1 MEKHYRKPV
10 LADINTC
17 TGCLA
22 CVDTCAKKALTAHY
36 NDEGHLTY
44 QLDSALCVECGLC
57 EKACPVV
64 SNYAYGVNT
73 LKDSTPYAAW
83 GQDKQLRSKSS
94 SGGVF
99 AQLAQRAI
107 SNGGVVIGASLQNN
121 EVKHIA
127 VDKAEDIYLLQGSKY
142 TQSDTEGIYKVVRK
156 HLQEGRDVLFSGLGC
171 QVAGL
176 LSFLGNTPY
185 KGELYTV
192 DLICGGVPSRFLIDY
207 YLRESSDVVGIVA
220 FRSKQKYEF
229 SVKDKNGQVRV
240 VPLSERP
247 LPLCGFY
254 TELTNRYS
262 CYDCKFNGAHR
273 KSDITIG
280 DYWGDAEYVSEH
292 KEGISVAV
300 AHSEKGRNLLQQADI
315 ELREIG
321 WDNFLMH
328 NPRMI
333 DGYKSTSKSKARKN
347 LAKAFKE
354 YPYEKI
360 LQVYAN
366 KATWHEPVQM
376 FKKICGYLT
385 GRIRGKLYQIKLK
398 KNIQSLHNQ

>member
-1 MEKHYRKPV
+1 M
-10 LADINTC
+10 
-17 TGCLA
+17 
-22 CVDTCAKKALTAHY
+22 
-36 NDEGHLTY
+36 
-44 QLDSALCVECGLC
+44 
-57 EKACPVV
+57 
-64 SNYAYGVNT
+64 
-73 LKDSTPYAAW
+73 
-83 GQDKQLRSKSS
+83 
-94 SGGVF
+94 
-99 AQLAQRAI
+99 
-107 SNGGVVIGASLQNN
+107 
-121 EVKHIA
+121 
-127 VDKAEDIYLLQGSKY
+127 
-142 TQSDTEGIYKVVRK
+142 
-156 HLQEGRDVLFSGLGC
+156 
-171 QVAGL
+171 
-176 LSFLGNTPY
+176 
-185 KGELYTV
+185 
-192 DLICGGVPSRFLIDY
+192 
-207 YLRESSDVVGIVA
+207 A